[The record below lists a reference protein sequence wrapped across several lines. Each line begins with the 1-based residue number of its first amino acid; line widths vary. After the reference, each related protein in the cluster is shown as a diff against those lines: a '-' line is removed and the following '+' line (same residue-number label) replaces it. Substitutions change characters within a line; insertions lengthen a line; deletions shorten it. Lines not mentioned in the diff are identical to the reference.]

1 MEHEKLTT
9 TEESWDLLA
18 MEEATQES
26 ENPGDTPTEEGLL
39 PAGHAA
45 AATAEQAPETDH
57 VAEDNGAL
65 ENAIAEAL
73 DDTAVQVKS
82 YPNSPNMSIT
92 NSILS
97 GCPRHSATQSYLPGS
112 RHPLLG
118 QPECHP
124 PPALPP
130 GNTR

>member
-26 ENPGDTPTEEGLL
+26 ENPGDTPTDEGLL

-45 AATAEQAPETDH
+45 AATAEQAPGTDQ

-73 DDTAVQVKS
+73 DDTTVQVKF
-82 YPNSPNMSIT
+82 YPNFPNMSIT
-92 NSILS
+92 NSNLS
-97 GCPRHSATQSYLPGS
+97 GCPSYSATQSYLPG
-112 RHPLLG
+112 
-118 QPECHP
+118 
-124 PPALPP
+124 
-130 GNTR
+130 

>member
-1 MEHEKLTT
+1 MEHEKLTP

-26 ENPGDTPTEEGLL
+26 ENPGDPPTEEGLL
-39 PAGHAA
+39 PAGPAA
-45 AATAEQAPETDH
+45 EATAKQAPGPDQ

-73 DDTAVQVKS
+73 DDTTVQVKFH
-82 YPNSPNMSIT
+82 PNFANMSIT
-92 NSILS
+92 NSNLS
-97 GCPRHSATQSYLPGS
+97 GCPSHSATHSYLPGS

-118 QPECHP
+118 QPGCPP
-124 PPALPP
+124 PPALQP

>member
-1 MEHEKLTT
+1 MEHEKLTP

-18 MEEATQES
+18 LEEATQES
-26 ENPGDTPTEEGLL
+26 ENPGDPPTEEGLL
-39 PAGHAA
+39 PAEPAA
-45 AATAEQAPETDH
+45 EATAKQAPGPDQ

-73 DDTAVQVKS
+73 DDTTVQVKFH
-82 YPNSPNMSIT
+82 PNFTNTTIT
-92 NSILS
+92 NSNLS
-97 GCPRHSATQSYLPGS
+97 GYPSHSATHSYLPGS

-118 QPECHP
+118 QPGCPP
-124 PPALPP
+124 PPALQP

>member
-45 AATAEQAPETDH
+45 AATAEQAPGTDH

-73 DDTAVQVKS
+73 DETAVQVKS
-82 YPNSPNMSIT
+82 YPIFPNMSIT
-92 NSILS
+92 NSNLS
-97 GCPRHSATQSYLPGS
+97 GCPSYSTTQSYLPG
-112 RHPLLG
+112 
-118 QPECHP
+118 
-124 PPALPP
+124 
-130 GNTR
+130 